1 MELFICENKK
11 ISKIKQEFHHLFPYL
26 KIEFYKTS
34 HKEGQASP
42 KNMIINH
49 NKSIGEIKKAGTTG
63 RIGVSGMMSVNEFE
77 QKFHELF
84 GINVQVFRKSGSSWI
99 QTTVTDNWTLTQQ
112 NNKAIES
119 SVKNAANQT
128 IHHS

>member
-1 MELFICENKK
+1 MELFIFENKK

-34 HKEGQASP
+34 HKEGEASP
-42 KNMIINH
+42 KKMVINP
-49 NKSIGEIKKAGTTG
+49 NQSIGEIKRGGTTG
-63 RIGVSGMMSVNEFE
+63 RIGVSGMMSVKEFE

-84 GINVQVFRKSGSSWI
+84 GVNVQVFRKSGSSWI
-99 QTTVTDNWTLTQQ
+99 QTSVSDNWTLTQQ

-119 SVKNAANQT
+119 SRKTSVSNMQ
-128 IHHS
+128 S